1 MNIRKKKIGGVFMS
15 LINNMEKKL
24 IKEVADKLVKIKGNE
39 MLCSD
44 ILVQKKEKST
54 FYKRNDDIKTIVVYS
69 YETPVELKSL
79 LNNNWDLLND
89 DLMKQFTSVS
99 TISAYKNKMI
109 DLKQGG
115 VSPYIYEF

>member
-1 MNIRKKKIGGVFMS
+1 MS